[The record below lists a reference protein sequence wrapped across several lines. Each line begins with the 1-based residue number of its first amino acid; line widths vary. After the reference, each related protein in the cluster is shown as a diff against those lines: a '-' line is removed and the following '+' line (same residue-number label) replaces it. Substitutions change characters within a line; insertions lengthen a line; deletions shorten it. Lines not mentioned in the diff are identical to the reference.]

1 MRDDDINDEHHLDRE
16 EVMTLAAAIARG
28 DMATAAM
35 SLDVLFRDF
44 DHASVIADWIA
55 QARTSRAARP
65 TRTT

>member
-1 MRDDDINDEHHLDRE
+1 MRDDDNEVSDLLDRE

-28 DMATAAM
+28 DMAAAAM

-44 DHASVIADWIA
+44 DDASVIADWIA

-65 TRTT
+65 ARTT